1 MNNPIN
7 FSEVKIA
14 LFFKNMLSKSMKM
27 VYTCNGFI
35 LNQTLMRNIFVF
47 ILMIQALAVLAQKN
61 IKMYPERTGDTIIYY
76 ADNHEIYPVS
86 LVFKGQPEVN
96 NMKKPELFKTTQ
108 VIPAKTT
115 KMRVTYFVVND
126 KQKGWGVKKM
136 PGYLSYIGDITIKN
150 YDTNYAYNLPFAK
163 GKAIWIHQ
171 GYNGTFSH
179 QNENSLDF
187 IMPEGTEIFAAREGL
202 IIDVVQNNNQ
212 GCPTKNCA
220 PYGNYISILHPDG
233 TIAQYYHLQQN
244 GAQVKIGDTV
254 TKGQLIA
261 LSGNTGWSSGP
272 HLHFVTY
279 LPSATGDKNRITVKT
294 LFKTGYG
301 DKVEYLEERKSY
313 ARAY

>member
-1 MNNPIN
+1 MKNILA
-7 FSEVKIA
+7 FFLIIQC
-14 LFFKNMLSKSMKM
+14 LF
-27 VYTCNGFI
+27 
-35 LNQTLMRNIFVF
+35 
-47 ILMIQALAVLAQKN
+47 VLGQKN
-61 IKMYPERTGDTIIYY
+61 IKMYHERNGDSIAYY
-76 ADNHEIYPVS
+76 VDNLEIYPVS

-108 VIPAKTT
+108 VIPANTT
-115 KMRVTYFVVND
+115 KMRVAYFVVND
-126 KQKGWGVKKM
+126 KQKSWGVKKM
-136 PGYLSYIGDITIKN
+136 PGFFYYMGDITLKT
-150 YDTNYAYNLPFAK
+150 YDTNYAYDLPFRK

-171 GYNGTFSH
+171 GYNGKFSH

-187 IMPEGTEIFAAREGL
+187 IMPEGTEILASREGL

-212 GCPTKNCA
+212 GCPTRNCA

-244 GAQVKIGDTV
+244 GTQVKVGDSV
-254 TKGQLIA
+254 AKGQLIA

-279 LPSATGDKNRITVKT
+279 LPSATGDKNRVTIKT

-301 DKVEYLEERKSY
+301 DKIEYLEEGKSY
-313 ARAY
+313 ARTY